1 MDIMKDENEQENE
14 MFQIYLIKQR
24 KKNDST

>member
-24 KKNDST
+24 KKNDLT